1 MSHGTLS
8 LFVKTP
14 SWSRAPAPLC
24 CDLVLFVGLGCAASL
39 FLPVLAKRPSHELSM
54 AHCAFVVRS
63 ICVTSASI
71 PSDLDLFR
79 CFPSI
84 DAPNVKQREDQMPLL
99 PLMAKRRMVATAVLV
114 ATLFLSAANI
124 ATAYH
129 DDVDA
134 STVNRAVMSCDDYSN
149 DRSDYMKNTCSDGA
163 GGKELPPPG
172 QGAGGCDHGT
182 LRCQSWDYVTKY
194 AGCASFIQ
202 QFEDGITGGKKYC
215 QKECCKRGEFF
226 PSPAPSPPHTC
237 TPCTNKPSPYMDG

>member
-1 MSHGTLS
+1 MVARASTALLRPRFIRGAGLCCQFVSAGIGQATPPRVEHGTLCVCGS
-8 LFVKTP
+8 LDMSQALQFQVILICFV
-14 SWSRAPAPLC
+14 AFPA
-24 CDLVLFVGLGCAASL
+24 ST
-39 FLPVLAKRPSHELSM
+39 RQ
-54 AHCAFVVRS
+54 
-63 ICVTSASI
+63 TSSK
-71 PSDLDLFR
+71 
-79 CFPSI
+79 
-84 DAPNVKQREDQMPLL
+84 VKMPLL
-99 PLMAKRRMVATAVLV
+99 PLMAKRRMVAPAVLV
-114 ATLFLSAANI
+114 ATLFLSATDI

-182 LRCQSWDYVTKY
+182 LRCQSWDCVTKY

-226 PSPAPSPPHTC
+226 PGPAPSPPQKC

>member
-1 MSHGTLS
+1 MFSLVPVGFVTVCWDGQRQYWGSKYFLAVFSIQVNSYMSHGTLS

-84 DAPNVKQREDQMPLL
+84 DAPNIKQREDASTSVDGEAAHGRDRRPRRHTL
-99 PLMAKRRMVATAVLV
+99 PLGSKHCHRVSRR
-114 ATLFLSAANI
+114 
-124 ATAYH
+124 
-129 DDVDA
+129 
-134 STVNRAVMSCDDYSN
+134 C
-149 DRSDYMKNTCSDGA
+149 
-163 GGKELPPPG
+163 
-172 QGAGGCDHGT
+172 
-182 LRCQSWDYVTKY
+182 
-194 AGCASFIQ
+194 
-202 QFEDGITGGKKYC
+202 
-215 QKECCKRGEFF
+215 
-226 PSPAPSPPHTC
+226 
-237 TPCTNKPSPYMDG
+237 